1 MIAVLFLTPIVVQAE
16 PTGEHDKLEQFFAA
30 KDWGAY
36 EAELNN
42 LRVDEGQSEFKRAVA
57 TVRLASY
64 RHSIRQ
70 QGFAESAEQLPP
82 ALAVLETATPESP
95 WLAEGKAQYATALYR
110 LQRLAEA
117 REPAEQG
124 AALARNLLARDA
136 IKSEERV
143 RLYTAF
149 NVLASI
155 YMLSGEEDRARP
167 LFEETIAALEIE
179 APNHQQLGA
188 AYVNYGL
195 ILYNFGRYR
204 ELADIMAKAG
214 RIFETS
220 GNAVARAATKVNHGL
235 ALNQLGDYA
244 AAEPLL
250 AAGASGFEAIGASRA
265 PIFANAVQNWGIA
278 AGYLG
283 DTDVALERI
292 NRALEL
298 RTTLYGENNHE
309 VAVTLAHRARVYL
322 QRGAIPK
329 ALKDSTRAAALSEG
343 LPEAHLDLEL
353 TILDVHLHALAAG
366 GRTDD
371 LPAAH
376 DRYRARLAAYTRH
389 QLAYGHEGER
399 LAFLRRHDPVSAA
412 IATGDA
418 VRIGEALLRYQ
429 GLVSDAVAED
439 RQAAAADPA
448 MLKEWRDALR
458 DPATDADTLRRLE
471 TVLALNAAMVGV
483 TRFALDTNLTELRS
497 GIPSGRTL
505 LIFHRYQPWRD
516 GINAPARYGIFAL
529 STRGDKEPAPVW
541 RDLGEAK
548 TVDTQIARYLL
559 AIESGEDGEALQAF
573 PRWLESKLSD
583 VLAGETRELFYVAEG
598 AWQRVPFGGLMRGD
612 NRFWAEH
619 FSVFQLASA
628 RDLRPQRT
636 RTANPPRLLIAGA
649 PASLNEWA
657 DLPGARRECDTLSA
671 AARQAGWASEAFVGN
686 AATEPNVVAASRSA
700 THLHLATHGYAVTP
714 PERAEPFQWLAAQG
728 LVWANAST
736 PTHNS
741 LRADPDDGLLSALEI
756 VPLDLTRVQL
766 VTLAACSSAAGT
778 PVARETRYGL
788 PLAFRRAG
796 VRDVVSSLWPI
807 EDAAAATWMEAFY
820 QRILAGE
827 PVAQAFAATQRERL
841 RAAADHSGL
850 ASALRLQA
858 AWVLLHRPG
867 NGD

>member
-1 MIAVLFLTPIVVQAE
+1 MIAVLFLTSIVVQAE
-16 PTGEHDKLEQFFAA
+16 STGELDKLEQFFAA

-42 LRVDEGQSEFKRAVA
+42 LRADEGQSEFKRAVA

-82 ALAVLETATPESP
+82 ALAVLETTTPDSP

-124 AALARNLLARDA
+124 AALARKLLAHDA

-167 LFEETIAALEIE
+167 LFEETIAALERE
-179 APNHQQLGA
+179 APGHQQLGA

-235 ALNQLGDYA
+235 ALNQLGDYT

-250 AAGASGFEAIGASRA
+250 AAGAAGFEAIGASRA

-283 DTDVALERI
+283 DTDAALERI

-322 QRGAIPK
+322 QRGAIAK

-343 LPEAHLDLEL
+343 LPAAHLDLEL

-376 DRYRARLAAYTRH
+376 DRYRTRLAAYTRH

-412 IATGDA
+412 ITTGDA
-418 VRIGEALLRYQ
+418 VRIGEALFRYQ

-439 RQAAAADPA
+439 RQAALADPA

-458 DPATDADTLRRLE
+458 EPATDADTLRRLE
-471 TVLALNAAMVGV
+471 TLLALNAAMVGV
-483 TRFALDTNLTELRS
+483 TRFALDTNLAELRT
-497 GIPSGRTL
+497 GLPSGRTL
-505 LIFHRYQPWRD
+505 LLFHRYQPWRD
-516 GINAPARYGIFAL
+516 GINAPARYGIL
-529 STRGDKEPAPVW
+529 VLPGWSGEPAPVW

-548 TVDTQIARYLL
+548 TIDTQIARYLL
-559 AIESGEDGEALQAF
+559 AIESGEHGDIVHAF
-573 PRWLESKLSD
+573 PRWLESKLHD
-583 VLAGETRELFYVAEG
+583 LLPAATRELFYVAEG
-598 AWQRVPFGGLMRGD
+598 AWQRVPFGGLTRSD
-612 NRFWAEH
+612 DRFWAEH

-628 RDLRPQRT
+628 RDLRPQHT
-636 RTANPPRLLIAGA
+636 RNANPPRLLIAGA
-649 PASLNEWA
+649 PASLNGWA
-657 DLPGARRECDTLSA
+657 DLPGARQECDTLSA
-671 AARQAGWASEAFVGN
+671 AARQAGWASETFVGN
-686 AATEPNVVAASRSA
+686 AATEPNVIAASRSA

-714 PERAEPFQWLAAQG
+714 PERAEPFQWLADQG
-728 LVWANAST
+728 LVWAKASP
-736 PTHNS
+736 PTHKS
-741 LRADPDDGLLSALEI
+741 LPPDPDDGLLSALEI

-778 PVARETRYGL
+778 PAARETRYGL

-796 VRDVVSSLWPI
+796 VRDVVSSLWPV
-807 EDAAAATWMEAFY
+807 EDAAAAAWMEAFY

-827 PVAQAFAATQRERL
+827 PAAPAFAATQRERL
-841 RAAADHSGL
+841 RAAADQSGL
-850 ASALRLQA
+850 ASALREQA